1 MLTQLKRATENGAI
15 DAMAV
20 AKALLGADFIS
31 LADCCYAWPV
41 LVASVKVATPT
52 SSLQASASMLAPF
65 FATPHQFHIEYMHG
79 LGRVSDVLLQW
90 TTNMDVAGRMLHV
103 LVHQLVPDY
112 FTSAMVGLENDWK
125 FVYGVVHHFDP
136 RLGPHLAAIHVALPD
151 VLASWSYRLFV
162 DVLHPTIVRH
172 VYTWVLAEAVTSRA
186 RSKWL
191 VSLSAALF
199 LYLGDAL
206 LSVADAPS
214 FHVVLRHFCTVTLG
228 DEAIAKAFLDVA
240 VTLHGYI
247 KAPFPPLRLQS
258 PPDELSSG
266 RLFVRPTEAATLSLA
281 PTLHPWPPARDGASC
296 ARYLHHRPRAF
307 SDIEASIE
315 KDIPRTF
322 VVPPE
327 AGPALTRVLTSFAIR
342 CPRIG
347 YCQGMNEIAAVLLS
361 SAKMDEEKA
370 FWALVYL
377 LEDVLPEYHTHSMAG
392 LHTDCSLL
400 QSWLLR
406 NDPYLSQHLAALGLN
421 MEVLCTAW
429 LVTCFVTSAPA
440 PFYQR
445 LLAAVFAAPSAQS
458 ASRIPLV
465 TALAILL
472 HLSPQ
477 LTLEREAGVVL
488 RRLKLFL
495 SSLATPETAS
505 SFLEMCSVLWA
516 QLPPPELSSARDV
529 HLSSVH
535 AAFDAR
541 ESKKAALRE
550 QKLTPSKAMVTSSRR
565 RFGLVPMP
573 SPPKSPI
580 RKLGESVRKNFRIPR
595 SSDDDDD
602 GDSDASDATISVR
615 QHLETTA
622 QLYESEA
629 IDADELDAIQ
639 RRILTAWLDA
649 LQTPAHVADRVTQ
662 LKNAIDPTPVDEF
675 EPVVETPK
683 KRGYG
688 WHRAKAKVTALGAR
702 LRPKAMPKPDDRRA
716 SAPRAMSLTLSPTA
730 LTLDV
735 IGNGIYEDDQ
745 RVARKLELM
754 SHSLFD
760 EAAH

>member
-1 MLTQLKRATENGAI
+1 MLAQLKRESGATDAI
-15 DAMAV
+15 AV

-31 LADCCYAWPV
+31 LADCCWAWPV

-52 SSLQASASMLAPF
+52 SSLQASASMLAPLL
-65 FATPHQFHIEYMHG
+65 ASPHQFHIEYMHG
-79 LGRVSDVLLQW
+79 LGHVSDVLLQW
-90 TTNMDVAGRMLHV
+90 TTNMDVAARMLHV

-112 FTSAMVGLENDWK
+112 FTSAMTGLENDWK
-125 FVYGVVHHFDP
+125 FLYGVVHHFDP
-136 RLGPHLAAIHVALPD
+136 RLGPHLATIHVALPD
-151 VLASWSYRLFV
+151 LLASWSYRLFV
-162 DVLHPTIVRH
+162 DALHPTIVRH

-191 VSLSAALF
+191 VSLSAALL

-240 VTLHGYI
+240 VNLHGYI

-258 PPDELSSG
+258 PPDEPSSG
-266 RLFVRPTEAATLSLA
+266 RLFVRPTAAATLRLA

-347 YCQGMNEIAAVLLS
+347 YCQGMNEIAGVLLA

-392 LHTDCSLL
+392 LHADCSLL
-400 QSWLLR
+400 QSWLVR

-421 MEVLCTAW
+421 MEVLCTTW

-440 PFYQR
+440 PFYER
-445 LLAAVFAAPSAQS
+445 LLAAVFAAPSPQS

-495 SSLATPETAS
+495 HSLSTPETAS
-505 SFLEMCSVLWA
+505 SFLETCSLLWA
-516 QLPPPELSSARDV
+516 QLPPPELASARDV

-535 AAFDAR
+535 AVFDAR

-565 RFGLVPMP
+565 RFGLVPIP

-580 RKLGESVRKNFRIPR
+580 RKLGESVRKGFRIPR
-595 SSDDDDD
+595 SIDDDDDDDD
-602 GDSDASDATISVR
+602 GDSDASDVSISVR
-615 QHLETTA
+615 QHLATTA

-639 RRILTAWLDA
+639 RRILTSWLDA

-662 LKNAIDPTPVDEF
+662 LKNAIDPAPVDEF
-675 EPVVETPK
+675 EIDVVETPK
-683 KRGYG
+683 KKGYG
-688 WHRAKAKVTALGAR
+688 WRRAKAKVTALGAR
-702 LRPKAMPKPDDRRA
+702 LRPRAVPKP
-716 SAPRAMSLTLSPTA
+716 APRAMSLTLSPTA
-730 LTLDV
+730 LTRDA
-735 IGNGIYEDDQ
+735 IGHAIYDDDQ
-745 RVARKLELM
+745 RVTRKLELM
-754 SHSLFD
+754 SQSLFD